1 MALNGR
7 KIFAVYDLIDMRH
20 QFRYVR
26 SRNLLNRTIESKRG
40 RAKKNIHIQPKLSRN
55 ITHINIITLSKF
67 LLFIPIDGAMQM

>member
-40 RAKKNIHIQPKLSRN
+40 RAKKIYIFNQNSHEISH
-55 ITHINIITLSKF
+55 T
-67 LLFIPIDGAMQM
+67 